1 MAWTLQINKGG
12 TTTAIANSS
21 NYLTTDYEPLAP
33 QWTVDQILD
42 AVRAGT
48 DGELTVTETISLG
61 IKGANKA
68 AVETNISYLNKA
80 MVDAALYAKRRHGVP
95 VYLEIQKD
103 GSSVLKRSQI
113 LEGRLEYDPRWA
125 RTWTGNVVEA
135 KLYIARRYFWENA
148 SKVALPINSVTNS
161 TPTTTG
167 VTIQNHYVPSTAGNF
182 VTAAAAV
189 VIGEL
194 PAPPEI
200 EMQNTRG
207 TTIIY
212 GNIYIGCETI
222 PSGSS
227 TYLCLMKQG
236 EDKQGGST
244 GNILTSQVGESN
256 TSVLE
261 VEVPAGFA
269 NPRWAFTAAQI
280 RAGSGKR
287 FRVLTRISW
296 YNTIG
301 GNIIF
306 VEPRLNELTGN
317 HNLNPYQGEVSLNQ
331 PTQIEL
337 NDVGTIAIGDYPAS
351 AGLALI
357 LAIRSA
363 AEVTLEIDYI
373 QLMPAHN
380 FRWLVYQ
387 GVGVPNNERIVDD
400 GIEGRVYQRNASSEQ
415 IPRVVSPKTK
425 PIMLYPNEN
434 NRIYFLHDEGAG
446 STVADTSMITMHYRP
461 RWLTP

>member
-1 MAWTLQINKGG
+1 MAWYLAINKGG
-12 TTTAIANSS
+12 TAKAIANTSE
-21 NYLTTDYEPLAP
+21 YLTMDYEPLAP

-48 DGELTVTETISLG
+48 DGELTVTETLNIG

-68 AVETNISYLNKA
+68 AVEANISYLNKA
-80 MVDAALYAKRRHGVP
+80 MVDAALYAKRRHSVP

-135 KLYIARRYFWENA
+135 KLYITRRYFWENA
-148 SKVALPINSVTNS
+148 TKVALPINSVTNS

-167 VTIQNHYVPSTAGNF
+167 VTIQNHYVSGVAGNF
-182 VTAAAAV
+182 VTAVAAAV
-189 VIGEL
+189 LGEL

-207 TTIIY
+207 STIIY

-244 GNILTSQVGESN
+244 GTVLTSQAGESN

-261 VEVPAGFA
+261 VAVPLGTA
-269 NPRWAFTAAQI
+269 NPRWAFTAGQI

-296 YNTIG
+296 YNAIG

-306 VEPRLNELTGN
+306 IEPKLNELTGS
-317 HNLNPYQGEVSLNQ
+317 HNLNPYAGEVALNQ

-337 NDVGTIAIGDYPAS
+337 TDVGTIAIGDYPAS

-363 AEVTLEIDYI
+363 ASVTLEIDYI

-387 GVGVPNNERIVDD
+387 GVGVPNGQKIVDD
-400 GIEGRVYQRNASSEQ
+400 GIEGRAYQLNGSSEQ
-415 IPRVVSPKTK
+415 IPRVISPKTK
-425 PIMLYPNEN
+425 PIMLYPGEN

-446 STVADTSMITMHYRP
+446 SAVADTSVIVINYRP